1 MKEIKGAKKKNFILI
16 IDDDEAH
23 LKTLADIFDS
33 EGIGSVCCSTG
44 KQALEAVEK
53 SELNVAI
60 LDLCLPDVDGIEL
73 LKQLKEHN
81 QNIKVIV
88 NTGNASLESAMT
100 ALNEEAFA
108 YVKKMGNIEEL
119 LSHVHRAFHSH
130 LAMYNDKLE
139 QEVKKRTAEL
149 AQANK
154 KLVVDISRR
163 KETEAALRDRE
174 NLLHTTISATNEAII
189 AIKSDGL
196 ISIFNPS
203 AEKIFG
209 HKKSDMIGQPLDLLM
224 SERFREDHHDNVK
237 SFFMTGEPNGAIG
250 EALVLQGLHSEGREF
265 PMEISLSEANY
276 GGSKLV
282 IAVIRDITERK
293 HAEESLKESEEK
305 LRNITSSA
313 NDAIVM
319 ADENGNIS
327 FWNSAA
333 EKIFGY
339 DQAEVMGKDMA
350 THIFSEDVALE
361 MGNRLESLA
370 EIGKDLYLGKTNELT
385 ARKKNGDHFLM
396 ELSLS
401 ALRVK
406 GKWHAIGI
414 LRNITERKQ
423 LEEELQKASKIESV
437 KVLAGGIA
445 HDFNNLLTSIIGNTS
460 LAMDIL
466 DPGDEV
472 YEMLIDAEKAAQRAK
487 DLTQQLLTFSKGGVP
502 IKKLTFLEPLIKES
516 IRFALIGSN
525 VKCNSFIS
533 DNLLAVEIDEDQINQ
548 VLNNLIINADQA
560 MPEGGLIKLKAEN
573 VNAESEFF
581 LPQNEG
587 KYVKI
592 SIQDKG
598 AGIPEKHL
606 QKIFDPYFTTKQR
619 GSGFGLSTSFSIIRK
634 HNGYLTVDST
644 QHEGTTFYIFLPVS
658 PQNIELKKDNTEK
671 QDESKGKV
679 LVLDD
684 EADVRK
690 IVGKMLK
697 RFGCEVEFAEDGA
710 EAIESYK
717 SAIKSQDP
725 FDFIIMDLTIPG
737 GMGGEEAI
745 KKLREIDPDVTAIA
759 SSGYSKDPIVSNYSE
774 YGFSDFLVKPY
785 EMAELRKIL
794 KSVTENQLS
803 K

>member
-1 MKEIKGAKKKNFILI
+1 MKEIQGGKKKHLILI

-23 LKTLADIFDS
+23 LKTLADILDL
-33 EGIGSVCCSTG
+33 EGLGSVCCSTG
-44 KQALEAVEK
+44 KQALEAVKKHET
-53 SELNVAI
+53 NVAI
-60 LDLCLPDVDGIEL
+60 LDLRLPDIDGLDL
-73 LKQLKEHN
+73 LSQLKVHN

-88 NTGNASLESAMT
+88 NTGYASLESALT

-108 YVKKMGNIEEL
+108 YVKKKGDIEEL
-119 LSHVHRAFHSH
+119 LAHVHRAIHSH
-130 LAMYNDKLE
+130 LAMYSDKLE

-154 KLVVDISRR
+154 KLIIDITRR

-224 SERFREDHHDNVK
+224 PEIFREDHRENVK
-237 SFFMTGEPNGAIG
+237 SFFMSGEPNGAIG
-250 EALVLQGLHSEGREF
+250 ETLVLQGLHSEGREF
-265 PMEISLSEANY
+265 PMEISLNEASY
-276 GGSKLV
+276 GGNKLV
-282 IAVIRDITERK
+282 IAVARDITERK
-293 HAEESLKESEEK
+293 QAEEALIESEEK

-319 ADENGNIS
+319 ADEKGNIS

-339 DQAEVMGKDMA
+339 DKTEVIGKDMA
-350 THIFSEDVALE
+350 SHIFSEDVAPD
-361 MGNRLESLA
+361 MRNRLESLG
-370 EIGKDLYLGKTNELT
+370 EIGKDLYLGKTNEFV

-401 ALRVK
+401 ALKVK
-406 GKWHAIGI
+406 GKWHSIGI
-414 LRNITERKQ
+414 LRNITERKL
-423 LEEELQKASKIESV
+423 LEAELQKASKIESV
-437 KVLAGGIA
+437 EVLAGGIA

-460 LAMDIL
+460 LAMDIIN
-466 DPGDEV
+466 PGDDV
-472 YEMLIDAEKAAQRAK
+472 YDMLIDAEKAAQRAQ
-487 DLTQQLLTFSKGGVP
+487 DLTQQLLTFSKGGAPV
-502 IKKLTFLEPLIKES
+502 KKLTSLDSLIKDS
-516 IRFALIGSN
+516 IRFGLIGSN
-525 VKCNSFIS
+525 VKCNSSIP
-533 DNLLAVEIDEDQINQ
+533 DNLWAVEIDEGQINQ
-548 VLNNLIINADQA
+548 VINNLIINADQA
-560 MPEGGLIKLKAEN
+560 MPEGGLIELKAEN
-573 VNAESEFF
+573 VDAESESF

-592 SIQDKG
+592 SIQDEG
-598 AGIPEKHL
+598 AGIPEKHIR
-606 QKIFDPYFTTKQR
+606 KIFDPYFTTKQK
-619 GSGFGLSTSFSIIRK
+619 GSGFGLSTSFSIISK
-634 HNGYLTVDST
+634 HDGYLTVESVLD
-644 QHEGTTFYIFLPVS
+644 QGTTFYIFLPAS
-658 PQNIELKKDNTEK
+658 PQDIQLSKDNKDKQEK
-671 QDESKGKV
+671 SKGKV

-684 EADVRK
+684 EVVVRK
-690 IVGKMLK
+690 IVGKMLN
-697 RFGCEVEFAEDGA
+697 RIGCEVEFAEDGA

-745 KKLREIDPDVTAIA
+745 KKLREIDPEVTAIA
-759 SSGYSKDPIVSNYSE
+759 SSGYSKDPIVTNCSK

-785 EMAELRKIL
+785 KISELKRII
-794 KSVTENQLS
+794 KSVTEN
-803 K
+803 